1 MFSASSAS
9 LTSNPGN
16 DKNMD
21 DNFDGE
27 SEPSCCTCGGEGFI
41 EYNDGGPEVWGEDC
55 PSEENH
61 LVTCPN
67 CRGSGLLKDCTSM

>member
-1 MFSASSAS
+1 
-9 LTSNPGN
+9 
-16 DKNMD
+16 MD
-21 DNFDGE
+21 DYFDGE

-67 CRGSGLLKDCTSM
+67 CRGTGLLKDCTSM